1 MRLPTRRTAPARRP
15 PASTLLVVDAV
26 AASRDITAMLARHCG
41 YEVFAAASFSEAMHL
56 ARTVRPDGIVAE
68 LLRDPRHD
76 RTIVDALRNDPTIAR
91 IPVLVL
97 SAASACDQALREGA
111 ATFLERPPDRAAL
124 RDALAVHVGAPL
136 HAAPPP
142 LAAA

>member
-1 MRLPTRRTAPARRP
+1 MRLHAGRTAPARRP

-56 ARTVRPDGIVAE
+56 ARAVRPDGIVAE

-76 RTIVDALRNDPTIAR
+76 RTIVGALRNDAATAR

-97 SAASACDQALREGA
+97 SAASSRDQALREGA
-111 ATFLERPPDRAAL
+111 AAFLDRPLDGAAL
-124 RDALAVHVGAPL
+124 RDALAEHVGAPL
-136 HAAPPP
+136 HAGPSP